1 MPSIDTFLQTAYQ
14 FIKALFVR
22 VTKRMYRTAAVL
34 MTGAAVVTVIAFNS
48 VSFGGVGKNAASAH
62 REYPDDVELTE
73 MLQSEETT
81 ETESLSEF
89 TILASNE
96 ESQHLLG
103 QRLEQG
109 IQDELAKE
117 SISASFCLTVCGQC
131 KKKARCRGHSTISGC
146 ATWHMPPEKRGLRGN
161 RRMLRRVPMH
171 SFRDASSPVRI
182 RAM

>member
-103 QRLEQG
+103 QRMEQG

-117 SISASFCLTVCGQC
+117 ALEVEVIE
-131 KKKARCRGHSTISGC
+131 R
-146 ATWHMPPEKRGLRGN
+146 E
-161 RRMLRRVPMH
+161 
-171 SFRDASSPVRI
+171 VRI
-182 RAM
+182 CLLKS

>member
-117 SISASFCLTVCGQC
+117 ALEVEVIEREVRMQTQQAAQEAEERERRERAVIFTAMKITVFCRKL
-131 KKKARCRGHSTISGC
+131 CRRRRVC
-146 ATWHMPPEKRGLRGN
+146 ATTGERYWLQM
-161 RRMLRRVPMH
+161 
-171 SFRDASSPVRI
+171 
-182 RAM
+182 

>member
-1 MPSIDTFLQTAYQ
+1 
-14 FIKALFVR
+14 
-22 VTKRMYRTAAVL
+22 MYRTAAVL

-96 ESQHLLG
+96 ESQHLL
-103 QRLEQG
+103 
-109 IQDELAKE
+109 D
-117 SISASFCLTVCGQC
+117 
-131 KKKARCRGHSTISGC
+131 RGWS
-146 ATWHMPPEKRGLRGN
+146 RGF
-161 RRMLRRVPMH
+161 RMNLRRKLWK
-171 SFRDASSPVRI
+171 
-182 RAM
+182 